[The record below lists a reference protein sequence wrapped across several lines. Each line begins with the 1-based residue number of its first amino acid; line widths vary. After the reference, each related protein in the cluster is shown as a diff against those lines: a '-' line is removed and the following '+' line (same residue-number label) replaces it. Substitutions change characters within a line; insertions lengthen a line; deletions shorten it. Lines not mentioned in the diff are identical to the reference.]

1 MKATSITLP
10 SSHLPMLSHPK
21 EVAELIE
28 RAATKGATAKGAMM
42 KDAAK

>member
-28 RAATKGATAKGAMM
+28 RAATKGAMT
-42 KDAAK
+42 KDATK